1 MIVHINGFNEHS
13 QEPYSI
19 STRKSVARSKIEVQL
34 TLKKQFK
41 NTLKI
46 PDAIVPGKD
55 NSKFRERGLVTLQ
68 YVENTHRSN

>member
-1 MIVHINGFNEHS
+1 MIVHINGFNELS

-19 STRKSVARSKIEVQL
+19 STRKSVADLTQL

-68 YVENTHRSN
+68 YVENTYRSN